1 MTCINFDISDYQKI
15 YQYFQAVRV
24 AASKWLLLF
33 ARLLGLMKVDDLR
46 SRRSGSFLLFE
57 QFFPGHTSSV
67 DIGTG
72 VGCRR
77 PLRRRRND
85 YVKEVWLL
93 LFVYLYAPVYVCMY
107 YPKGLPRKRSG
118 VDIDV

>member
-1 MTCINFDISDYQKI
+1 MHIKGQCTLRDTLPRALTVCINFDIHDYQKI

-93 LFVYLYAPVYVCMY
+93 LFVYLWY
-107 YPKGLPRKRSG
+107 
-118 VDIDV
+118 